1 MAELYIGLLS
11 GTSVDGIDAALVEF
25 EGATL
30 RVRAATTT
38 PFEAALR
45 EELLAFMAGRYRG
58 DAIDDLGRLDR
69 AVGEAFAAAA
79 LGLARSAGVAPRA
92 VRAIGSH
99 GQTVRHRPPSFTL
112 QIGDPNTIAA
122 RTGIPVVGDL
132 RRKDVALGG
141 QGAPL
146 VPAFHA
152 AMFGVDDE
160 DRAIVNIG
168 GIANLTA
175 LPRDGSVAGSDVGP
189 GNALLDAW
197 CQRHTGRPFDA
208 HGDWGASGRVDA
220 GLLDA
225 LRGDPFFALSAPKS
239 TGRELFSLA
248 WLEGHLGGRERA
260 PADVQA
266 TLVDLT
272 ASTIADAVRSARAQR
287 AFLCG
292 GGVHNRALRGRLEAM
307 LAGVAVGTTA
317 ELGLDV
323 DHVEAAAFAWLAR
336 ESLAGR
342 PSNLPQVTG
351 ASRAALLGGLWLPD

>member
-25 EGATL
+25 DDGAL
-30 RVRAATTT
+30 KVRAASIT
-38 PFEAALR
+38 PFEPELR
-45 EELLAFMAGRYRG
+45 DELLGLMAGRYRG

-69 AVGEAFAAAA
+69 AVGQAFADAA
-79 LGLARSAGVAPRA
+79 LALLAQAGVEPRA

-99 GQTVRHRPPSFTL
+99 GQTVRHRPPAFTL
-112 QIGDPNTIAA
+112 QIGDPNTLAT

-152 AMFGVDDE
+152 AVFGSRDE
-160 DRAIVNIG
+160 DRAIVNLG
-168 GIANLTA
+168 GIANLTVISRA
-175 LPRDGSVAGSDVGP
+175 GSVAGSDVGP

-197 CQRHTGRPFDA
+197 CQRHTGRSFDA
-208 HGDWGASGRVDA
+208 AGVWGASGQVDA
-220 GLLDA
+220 RLLDA
-225 LRGDPFFALSAPKS
+225 LRSEPFFVRPAPKS

-248 WLEGHLGGRERA
+248 WLDHHLCARVLA
-260 PADVQA
+260 PVDVQA
-266 TLVDLT
+266 TLIELT
-272 ASTIADAVRSARAQR
+272 ATTIADAVRAARVAR
-287 AFLCG
+287 TYLCG
-292 GGVHNRALRGRLEAM
+292 GGAHNRALVDRLA
-307 LAGVAVGTTA
+307 AGMPGVQVRTTA

-342 PSNLPQVTG
+342 PGNLPQVTG

>member
-25 EGATL
+25 DDGAL
-30 RVRAATTT
+30 RVRAAATT
-38 PFEAALR
+38 PFDLALR
-45 EELLAFMAGRYRG
+45 DELLAFMAGRYRG

-69 AVGEAFAAAA
+69 AVGQAFAGAA
-79 LGLARSAGVAPRA
+79 LSLLAQAGVAADA

-99 GQTVRHRPPSFTL
+99 GQTVRHRPPGFTL

-122 RTGIPVVGDL
+122 VTGIPVIADL

-152 AMFGVDDE
+152 AVFGSRDE

-168 GIANLTA
+168 GIANLTVLA
-175 LPRDGSVAGSDVGP
+175 RDGVVAGSDIGP

-197 CQRHTGRPFDA
+197 CQRHTGRSFDA
-208 HGDWGASGRVDA
+208 QGDWGAGGRVD
-220 GLLDA
+220 GPLLEA
-225 LRGDPFFALSAPKS
+225 LRGEPYFGRPAPKS
-239 TGRELFSLA
+239 TGREHFSLA
-248 WLEGHLGGRERA
+248 WLERQLGARELA
-260 PADVQA
+260 PVDVQA
-266 TLVDLT
+266 TLVELT
-272 ASTIADAVRSARAQR
+272 AGTIADAVRTARVARAY
-287 AFLCG
+287 LCG
-292 GGVHNRALRGRLEAM
+292 GGAHNRILVERLAAQLPSM
-307 LAGVAVGTTA
+307 LVRTTA

-342 PSNLPQVTG
+342 PGNLPQVTG
-351 ASRAALLGGLWLPD
+351 ASRPALLGGLWLPD